1 MNEEFHTINEAYSDI
16 NISLVNMKSS
26 IKDLESEIKSAC
38 EQNEVSLKAPDL
50 SLANLNETENDS
62 LINKL
67 KYAYKCSKFFN

>member
-1 MNEEFHTINEAYSDI
+1 
-16 NISLVNMKSS
+16 MKSS